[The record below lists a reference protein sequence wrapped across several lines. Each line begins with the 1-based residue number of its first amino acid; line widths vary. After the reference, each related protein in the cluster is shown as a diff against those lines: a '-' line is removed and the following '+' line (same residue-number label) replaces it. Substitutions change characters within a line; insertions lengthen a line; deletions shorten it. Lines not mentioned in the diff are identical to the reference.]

1 MKKPLDVQII
11 QWSMAATCALSD
23 GDQVTIKRLYVAD
36 HLFATEIAR
45 KLGLTY
51 TVVKRALRMQ
61 GIKTRGIYTS
71 PPIGTEFSKGQ
82 LKVTRLA
89 AAATGRNGRLE
100 VRVWVHCKCD
110 GPNSEFAVAV
120 YKLRARN
127 IKSCG
132 CLWLAS
138 PNYLPHPDRE
148 WNRILRMYENN
159 CRVFGLSLEQMKTIC
174 ALPCFYCG
182 LPPGN
187 TLIGR
192 SKRLSNGQVVL
203 RYSGVDEVVHGSGHV
218 IGNVLPACII
228 CNRAKSDSNLEEWC
242 RYLHMKSTK
251 VIEAARQLGQT
262 LKQISNDAR

>member
-1 MKKPLDVQII
+1 MTTTGIPSKKDR
-11 QWSMAATCALSD
+11 AR
-23 GDQVTIKRLYVAD
+23 IKRLYVVD
-36 HLFATEIAR
+36 RLFATEIAR

-51 TVVKRALRMQ
+51 TVVKRVLRMQ
-61 GIKTRGIYTS
+61 GIKSRGIYTS
-71 PPIGTEFSKGQ
+71 PPIGTEFSAGQ
-82 LKVTRLA
+82 LRVTKPA
-89 AAATGRNGRLE
+89 APALGRNGRIE
-100 VRVWVHCKCD
+100 IRVWVRCRCN
-110 GPNSEFAVAV
+110 GPNSEFTAAA
-120 YKLRARN
+120 YKLRARS

-138 PNYLPHPDRE
+138 PNYRPHPDRE

-192 SKRLSNGQVVL
+192 SKKLSNGQVVL
-203 RYSGVDEVVHGSGHV
+203 RYSGVDEVVHGGGHL

-228 CNRAKSDSNLEEWC
+228 CNRAKSDSSLEEWC
-242 RYLHMKSTK
+242 RYLHTK
-251 VIEAARQLGQT
+251 KTRAIDGALHLGQK
-262 LKQISNDAR
+262 LMEINHVSP